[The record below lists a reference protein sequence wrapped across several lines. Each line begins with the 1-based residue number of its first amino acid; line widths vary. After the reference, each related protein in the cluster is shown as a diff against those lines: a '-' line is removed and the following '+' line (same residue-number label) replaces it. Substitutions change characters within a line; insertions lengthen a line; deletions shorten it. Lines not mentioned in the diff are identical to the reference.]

1 MSSIM
6 NWYYTIFGVLSL
18 SLLGCSG
25 NDSGVFPGVDSG
37 GVIGTGGSLARF
49 TIVQN
54 YLYAVDNAA
63 LTTID
68 ITNPSQMVLENQ
80 QNVGFG
86 IETIFPFDNTLFIG
100 SNTGAYIYGI
110 DSDGIPSELSF
121 FEHAMACDPVVSDGD
136 YAYVTIRSGRACDF
150 LGDVNIL
157 EIYDIA
163 SLENPIQITQVA
175 MNNPRGLSVDG
186 DLLFV
191 CDGNQGLVI
200 FDVTDRTN
208 PVVLSREMGFEANDV
223 IAQNNIALVVSPDG
237 IRQFDYTDPTSLTE
251 LSNLAL

>member
-1 MSSIM
+1 MKLSYLVSGLFMVALYACSS
-6 NWYYTIFGVLSL
+6 
-18 SLLGCSG
+18 
-25 NDSGVFPGVDSG
+25 NDGGILPGVDSG

-54 YLYAVDNAA
+54 NLYAVDNTT

-68 ITNPSQMVLENQ
+68 IANPTQMILEDQ
-80 QNVGFG
+80 QDVGFG

-110 DSDGIPSELSF
+110 DGEGIPSELSF

-150 LGDVNIL
+150 LGDANIL

-186 DLLFV
+186 NLLFV
-191 CDGNQGLVI
+191 CDGNQGLVV

-208 PVVLSREMGFEANDV
+208 PVVLTREMGFEANDV
-223 IAQNNIALVVSPDG
+223 IAQNDVALVVSPDG

>member
-1 MSSIM
+1 MKLSYLVSGLFMVALYACSS
-6 NWYYTIFGVLSL
+6 
-18 SLLGCSG
+18 
-25 NDSGVFPGVDSG
+25 NDGGILPGVDSG

-54 YLYAVDNAA
+54 NLYAVDNTT

-68 ITNPSQMVLENQ
+68 IANPTQMILEDQ
-80 QNVGFG
+80 QDVGFG

-110 DSDGIPSELSF
+110 DGEGIPSELSF

-150 LGDVNIL
+150 LGDANIL

-186 DLLFV
+186 NLLFV
-191 CDGNQGLVI
+191 CDGNQGLVV

-208 PVVLSREMGFEANDV
+208 PVVLAREMGFEANDV
-223 IAQNNIALVVSPDG
+223 IAQNDVALVVSPDG

>member
-1 MSSIM
+1 MKLSYVLSGLLVLGLFACSS
-6 NWYYTIFGVLSL
+6 NDGGVL
-18 SLLGCSG
+18 
-25 NDSGVFPGVDSG
+25 PGVDSG

-54 YLYAVDNAA
+54 NLYAVDNTT

-68 ITNPSQMVLENQ
+68 IANPTQMILEDQ
-80 QNVGFG
+80 QDVGFG

-110 DSDGIPSELSF
+110 DGEGIPSELSF

-150 LGDVNIL
+150 LGDANIL

-186 DLLFV
+186 NLLFV
-191 CDGNQGLVI
+191 CDGNQGLVV

-208 PVVLSREMGFEANDV
+208 PIVLSREMGFEANDV

-251 LSNLAL
+251 LSNLSL